1 VAISRRPPRTRPGA
15 DTESGPLVV
24 QATAAVVAAAAGAVA
39 LYLFH
44 AWLLGITPHPEI

>member
-1 VAISRRPPRTRPGA
+1 MGTGWA
-15 DTESGPLVV
+15 
-24 QATAAVVAAAAGAVA
+24 ATAAVVAAAAGAVA